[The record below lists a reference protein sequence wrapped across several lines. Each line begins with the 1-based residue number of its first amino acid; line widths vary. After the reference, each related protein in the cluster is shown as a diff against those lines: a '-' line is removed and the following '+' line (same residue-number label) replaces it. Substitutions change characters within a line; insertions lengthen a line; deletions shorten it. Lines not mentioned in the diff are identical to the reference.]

1 MNKRDKTKPQV
12 GAFLGKYSIY
22 VIMVLLFI
30 VSALLNENFLS
41 VANLTNIF
49 RQISVTTILAFGE
62 TMLVISG
69 MIDLSSGAVLAL
81 AGVLSIYIFKLT
93 GSLLLAFIVGIGIG
107 VILNLIS
114 GLLVATFKTPP
125 FIATLAITMVARGF
139 ALLFTKGQNIYQIG
153 KFIVFG
159 QGSMLGIPIPIIF
172 MALMFLLTWYLLK
185 NTRFGR
191 ALYAIGGNEEAA
203 VASGIRVTKTK
214 FIAYLINGVLV
225 GLAGILLMSRVNAG
239 LPNAAAG
246 YEFEAL
252 TATIIGGTSFS
263 GGIGTASGTIAG
275 AFIVGFLNNIMN
287 LLGVNS
293 YVQQI
298 VKGVIIALAV
308 VFDIAAKNKRTKPK
322 EIASAIESISSED
335 SLNANPSK

>member
-1 MNKRDKTKPQV
+1 MEKRSKNIPDLRV
-12 GAFLGKYSIY
+12 FLGKYSIY
-22 VIMVLLFI
+22 VIMVVLFFG
-30 VSALLNENFLS
+30 SALLNENFLS

-62 TMLVISG
+62 TMLVIAG

-81 AGVLSIYIFKLT
+81 SGVLSIAVFKST
-93 GSLLLAFIVGIGIG
+93 ESLLLAFVVGIGIG
-107 VILNLIS
+107 VLLNMFS
-114 GLLVATFKTPP
+114 GILVAFFKTPP
-125 FIATLAITMVARGF
+125 FIATLAITMVARGA

-153 KFIVFG
+153 RYIIFG
-159 QGSMLGIPIPIIF
+159 QGSWLGIPIPIIF
-172 MALMFLLTWYLLK
+172 MVLVFLCTWYIMK
-185 NTRFGR
+185 NMRLGR
-191 ALYAIGGNEEAA
+191 SLYAIGGNEEAA
-203 VASGIRVTKTK
+203 VASGIRVINIK
-214 FIAYLINGVLV
+214 FVIYLINGVFV

-298 VKGVIIALAV
+298 IKGVIIALAV
-308 VFDIAAKNKRTKPK
+308 VFDIAAKNKRMRPK
-322 EIASAIESISSED
+322 EIASVLENEGTTSS
-335 SLNANPSK
+335 PT